1 VFFELPNKSIKL
13 GSFLVTYRII
23 NIYKTYQLLQTYQ
36 VEGLVS
42 VVRVFLQGSD
52 VTSLVTKFNY
62 Y

>member
-1 VFFELPNKSIKL
+1 MFFELPNKSIKL